1 MVPYAPMFNRHLG
14 AVLVLALSTGLASTA
29 CRAPARQTVI
39 VFAAASLG
47 DSFRALETAFEAAHP
62 ELDVVIN
69 LAGSQLLATQLLEGA
84 PADVFAS
91 ADAATLDRVLAD
103 RPELP
108 DTRTAFASNRL
119 VIVVP
124 SVSEADTFA
133 DIEQLVRQPGVKVV
147 LAGPEVPVG
156 RYARK
161 TLDELGLRDAFEAR
175 LVSNEDSV
183 DGVLSKL
190 ELGECDIGIAYT
202 TDSSRSDELRGIPFP
217 EHVDVTARYE
227 LTVLSDGPA
236 AEHGRTFAEFVVGPQ
251 GQALLHEHGFLP

>member
-1 MVPYAPMFNRHLG
+1 MLSRHLG
-14 AVLVLALSTGLASTA
+14 AVLVLASSTGLAATA

-47 DSFRALETAFEAAHP
+47 ESFHAIESAFEAAHP
-62 ELDVVIN
+62 ELDVVVN

-91 ADAATLDRVLAD
+91 ADAETLDRVLAD
-103 RPELP
+103 RPALA
-108 DTRTAFASNRL
+108 DTRQAFASNQL

-124 SVSEADTFA
+124 SASQTNTFE
-133 DIEQLVRQPGVKVV
+133 DIEQLVSRPGVKVV

-161 TLDELGLRDAFEAR
+161 TLEQLGLRDAFEAR

-190 ELGECDIGIAYT
+190 ELGECDVGIAYT
-202 TDSSRSDELRGIPFP
+202 TDLRRSDRLRGIAFP
-217 EHVDVTARYE
+217 ERVDVTARYE
-227 LTVLSDGPA
+227 LAVLADGPTP
-236 AEHGRTFAEFVVGPQ
+236 EQGRAFAEFVTGPQ
-251 GQALLHEHGFLP
+251 GQALLQAHGFGH

>member
-1 MVPYAPMFNRHLG
+1 MLSRPLR
-14 AVLVLALSTGLASTA
+14 AVLVLSLSLSTGLASTA

-47 DSFRALETAFEAAHP
+47 ESFRAIETAFEAAHP

-103 RPELP
+103 RPELSG
-108 DTRTAFASNRL
+108 TRQAFASNQL

-124 SVSEADTFA
+124 SESEADSFA
-133 DIEQLVRQPGVKVV
+133 EIEQLVRQPGVKVV

-161 TLDELGLRDAFEAR
+161 TLDQLGLREAFEAR

-190 ELGECDIGIAYT
+190 ELGECDIGIAYS
-202 TDSSRSDELRGIPFP
+202 TDSGRSDKLRAIAFP

-227 LTVLSDGPA
+227 LAVLADGPA
-236 AEHGRTFAEFVVGPQ
+236 PELGRSFAEFVAGPQ
-251 GQALLHEHGFLP
+251 GQAVLHEHGFGP